1 MFWLGGVAEV
11 RVLKKELI
19 RISLTEQS
27 KARTNQ
33 QTVGTISAQQTKAS
47 TLEIKLLSA
56 HSLLMLS
63 F

>member
-11 RVLKKELI
+11 RVLREELI
-19 RISLTEQS
+19 RMSLTEQS
-27 KARTNQ
+27 KARTHR
-33 QTVGTISAQQTKAS
+33 QTVGTISAQQTTAS

-56 HSLLMLS
+56 RSLLMLS